1 MKRRVATNWKE
12 KRFSR
17 DGRGTTRWSL
27 YFPQMEKG
35 KRREAKRRRER
46 WRSMWEMY
54 VWTRKRGEINSR
66 GLHGIGRIGVYFTEN
81 IPCNCNDDLYRDK
94 RIDFLPRISPCP
106 RRPKKGLHYTI
117 YTSIIQGSV
126 CALFSS
132 RQFFT
137 EIENPLKDSGG
148 RIYRCSISALYIFIE
163 EWIRRIER
171 ESMTWKWMMEI
182 LSVEASR
189 VHHRYFSQHRDP
201 GRWLI
206 SYIFDS
212 NTSWISSS
220 YFTFHAYLLWIARS
234 RYTNF
239 HRSRNLL

>member
-106 RRPKKGLHYTI
+106 RRPKKGVHYTI
-117 YTSIIQGSV
+117 YYSGISV
-126 CALFSS
+126 CIIFVSPI
-132 RQFFT
+132 F
-137 EIENPLKDSGG
+137 
-148 RIYRCSISALYIFIE
+148 YRD
-163 EWIRRIER
+163 R
-171 ESMTWKWMMEI
+171 ESFKGFWRTDISMLDFCTLYLYRRMDSTNRARKYDVEVDDGNSFGRSIACSPPVFFITSRSGTVINFLHLRFEYLLDI
-182 LSVEASR
+182 L
-189 VHHRYFSQHRDP
+189 F
-201 GRWLI
+201 L
-206 SYIFDS
+206 
-212 NTSWISSS
+212 
-220 YFTFHAYLLWIARS
+220 FHAYLLWIARS

-239 HRSRNLL
+239 HRSHNLL

>member
-27 YFPQMEKG
+27 YFPQMEKE
-35 KRREAKRRRER
+35 KRREAKRRER

-106 RRPKKGLHYTI
+106 RRPKKGVHYTI
-117 YTSIIQGSV
+117 YYSGISV
-126 CALFSS
+126 CIIFVSPIFYRDRESFKGFWRTDISMLDFCTLYLYRRMDSTNRARKYDVEVDDGNSFGRSIACS
-132 RQFFT
+132 PPVFFT
-137 EIENPLKDSGG
+137 TSRSGTVINFLHLRFEYLLDILFLFHISRVPVMDSSIEIHELS
-148 RIYRCSISALYIFIE
+148 SIS
-163 EWIRRIER
+163 
-171 ESMTWKWMMEI
+171 
-182 LSVEASR
+182 
-189 VHHRYFSQHRDP
+189 
-201 GRWLI
+201 
-206 SYIFDS
+206 
-212 NTSWISSS
+212 
-220 YFTFHAYLLWIARS
+220 
-234 RYTNF
+234 
-239 HRSRNLL
+239 

>member
-106 RRPKKGLHYTI
+106 RRPKKGVHYTI

-137 EIENPLKDSGG
+137 EIENPLKEDGYIDARFLHFISLSKNGFDESSAKVWRGSGWWKFFRSKHRVFTTG
-148 RIYRCSISALYIFIE
+148 IFHNIA
-163 EWIRRIER
+163 IR
-171 ESMTWKWMMEI
+171 
-182 LSVEASR
+182 
-189 VHHRYFSQHRDP
+189 D
-201 GRWLI
+201 G
-206 SYIFDS
+206 D
-212 NTSWISSS
+212 
-220 YFTFHAYLLWIARS
+220 
-234 RYTNF
+234 
-239 HRSRNLL
+239 

>member
-106 RRPKKGLHYTI
+106 RRPKKGVHYTI
-117 YTSIIQGSV
+117 YYSGISV
-126 CALFSS
+126 CIIFVSPIFYRDRESFKGFWRTDISMLDFCTLYLYRRMDSTNRARKYDVEVDDGNSFGRSIACS
-132 RQFFT
+132 PPVFFT
-137 EIENPLKDSGG
+137 TSRSGTVINFLHLRFEYLLDILFLFHISRVPVMDSSIEIHELS
-148 RIYRCSISALYIFIE
+148 SIS
-163 EWIRRIER
+163 
-171 ESMTWKWMMEI
+171 
-182 LSVEASR
+182 
-189 VHHRYFSQHRDP
+189 
-201 GRWLI
+201 
-206 SYIFDS
+206 
-212 NTSWISSS
+212 
-220 YFTFHAYLLWIARS
+220 
-234 RYTNF
+234 
-239 HRSRNLL
+239 

>member
-1 MKRRVATNWKE
+1 MFTSPGVKRVEENDEETSGYQLERETFLSRWKGDNKMILVFPANGEGEEEGSEMKERE
-12 KRFSR
+12 
-17 DGRGTTRWSL
+17 
-27 YFPQMEKG
+27 MEK
-35 KRREAKRRRER
+35 
-46 WRSMWEMY
+46 Y
-54 VWTRKRGEINSR
+54 VGDVCVDAETGRDKFR

-106 RRPKKGLHYTI
+106 RRPKKGVHYTI

-189 VHHRYFSQHRDP
+189 VQHRYFSQHRDP
-201 GRWLI
+201 GR
-206 SYIFDS
+206 
-212 NTSWISSS
+212 
-220 YFTFHAYLLWIARS
+220 
-234 RYTNF
+234 
-239 HRSRNLL
+239 

>member
-27 YFPQMEKG
+27 YFPQMEKE

-106 RRPKKGLHYTI
+106 RRPKKGVHYTI
-117 YTSIIQGSV
+117 YYSGISV
-126 CALFSS
+126 CIIFVSPIFYRDRESFKGFWRTDISMLDFCTLYLYRRMDSTNRARKYDVEVDDGNSFGRSIACS
-132 RQFFT
+132 PPVFFT
-137 EIENPLKDSGG
+137 TSRSGTVINFLHLRFEYLLDILFLFHISRVLVMDSSIEIHELS
-148 RIYRCSISALYIFIE
+148 SIS
-163 EWIRRIER
+163 
-171 ESMTWKWMMEI
+171 
-182 LSVEASR
+182 
-189 VHHRYFSQHRDP
+189 
-201 GRWLI
+201 
-206 SYIFDS
+206 
-212 NTSWISSS
+212 
-220 YFTFHAYLLWIARS
+220 
-234 RYTNF
+234 
-239 HRSRNLL
+239 

>member
-106 RRPKKGLHYTI
+106 RRPKKGVHYTI
-117 YTSIIQGSV
+117 YYSGISV
-126 CALFSS
+126 CIIFVSPIFYRDRESFKGFWRTDISMLDFCTLYLYRRMDSTNRARKYDVEVDDGNSFGRSIACS
-132 RQFFT
+132 PPVFFT
-137 EIENPLKDSGG
+137 TSRSGTVINFLHL
-148 RIYRCSISALYIFIE
+148 RFEYLLD
-163 EWIRRIER
+163 
-171 ESMTWKWMMEI
+171 I
-182 LSVEASR
+182 LFLFHISR
-189 VHHRYFSQHRDP
+189 VP
-201 GRWLI
+201 VM
-206 SYIFDS
+206 DS
-212 NTSWISSS
+212 SIEIHELSSI
-220 YFTFHAYLLWIARS
+220 L
-234 RYTNF
+234 
-239 HRSRNLL
+239 

>member
-106 RRPKKGLHYTI
+106 RRPKKGVHYTI

-126 CALFSS
+126 CALFSPIFYRDRES
-132 RQFFT
+132 FKGFWRTDISMLDFCTLYLYRRMDSTNRARKYDVEVDDGNSFGRSIACSPPVFFT
-137 EIENPLKDSGG
+137 TSRSGTVINFLHLRFEYLLDILFLFHISRVPVMDSSIEIHELS
-148 RIYRCSISALYIFIE
+148 SIS
-163 EWIRRIER
+163 
-171 ESMTWKWMMEI
+171 
-182 LSVEASR
+182 
-189 VHHRYFSQHRDP
+189 
-201 GRWLI
+201 
-206 SYIFDS
+206 
-212 NTSWISSS
+212 
-220 YFTFHAYLLWIARS
+220 
-234 RYTNF
+234 
-239 HRSRNLL
+239 

>member
-1 MKRRVATNWKE
+1 MESAESEFILRRIFHVIVMMIYIAIRESIFFPEFLRVLADQRKE
-12 KRFSR
+12 
-17 DGRGTTRWSL
+17 
-27 YFPQMEKG
+27 
-35 KRREAKRRRER
+35 
-46 WRSMWEMY
+46 
-54 VWTRKRGEINSR
+54 
-66 GLHGIGRIGVYFTEN
+66 
-81 IPCNCNDDLYRDK
+81 
-94 RIDFLPRISPCP
+94 
-106 RRPKKGLHYTI
+106 
-117 YTSIIQGSV
+117 SIIPFIRLLFRDV

-201 GRWLI
+201 GR
-206 SYIFDS
+206 
-212 NTSWISSS
+212 
-220 YFTFHAYLLWIARS
+220 
-234 RYTNF
+234 
-239 HRSRNLL
+239 